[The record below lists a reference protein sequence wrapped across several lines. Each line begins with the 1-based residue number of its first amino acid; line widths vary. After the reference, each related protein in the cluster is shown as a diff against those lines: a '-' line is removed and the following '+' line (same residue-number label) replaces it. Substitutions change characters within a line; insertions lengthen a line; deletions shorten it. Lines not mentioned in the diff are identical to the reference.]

1 MTYYGIDVLVL
12 DYNRAGPI
20 EERLDRGFVLLD
32 AETGKRVAD
41 EHTESPAAVR
51 PFTWSAF
58 GRDEIATLREFLT
71 ARKGRAVPFWLP
83 SFQWDLTMTEDVLTS
98 QSVVTIEWI
107 RYTQQYF
114 GTTGARRHVALWT
127 LGDASTID
135 CYRIAGATDPGNYE
149 TETLTIDPVAVRD
162 YPAETTVVSFLK
174 LCRLEEDRISISYPD
189 GSHAEMSPL
198 VRELPLEAP
207 TEAPA

>member
-1 MTYYGIDVLVL
+1 MTYFGFEVLEL
-12 DYNRAGPI
+12 NYNRAGPI
-20 EERLDRGFVLLD
+20 EERLGRGFVLLD
-32 AETGKRVAD
+32 PETGKRVAD

-51 PFTWSAF
+51 PFIWSAF
-58 GRDEIATLREFLT
+58 GRDEISTLRGFLA

-83 SFQWDLTMTEDVLTS
+83 SFQWDLTLTEDVLTS
-98 QSVVTIEWI
+98 QAVLTVEWV
-107 RYTQQYF
+107 RYKQQMF

-127 LGDASTID
+127 LGDGSTID
-135 CYRIAGATDPGNYE
+135 CYRVDAAGDPGNYE

-162 YPAETTVVSFLK
+162 YTAETTVVSFLK
-174 LCRLEEDRISISYPD
+174 LCRLEEDRVSITYPD
-189 GSHAEMSPL
+189 GAHAEATIP